1 MEVLTVSQL
10 YEQMKS
16 YFVGNQDKITDLN
29 TDQALD
35 TQLQTFGRQL
45 NQAYVKFSG
54 GIKKQFE
61 VIPFQMFNFQ
71 RKTEEYATTNVQF
84 SRVETTGE
92 KIIPTG
98 TVIGTVAGILFVT
111 TEDATILNGNTDSDV
126 INAIAQESGS
136 DSNVP
141 GGTITQIISSVDGVN
156 TVTNTTSSS
165 GGLDKETNTD
175 YFRRFSIWIQGLAK
189 SNKYGVLITAITT
202 PGIVSGVVENH
213 APPEDDLY
221 NFTVYVDDGSGATPE
236 ALLDEVYL
244 RVAGNDTSE
253 YPGAAAAGIN
263 FKVESAGLVTVNV
276 ELTVDL
282 DPVLGDETA
291 MTETIGNTLL
301 NYINN
306 LWVGSDVL
314 ISKIS
319 SAVYNLPTVYNV
331 YGIELNSGTSDISI
345 AFNQVAKLGTV
356 TVNYNS
362 EHPR

>member
-1 MEVLTVSQL
+1 VEILSVSQI
-10 YEQMKS
+10 YEEMIS

-35 TQLQTFGRQL
+35 TQLQVFGRQL
-45 NQAYVKFSG
+45 NQAYVKMAG

-61 VIPFQMFNFQ
+61 VIPFQMFNFP
-71 RKTEEYATTNVQF
+71 RRTEEYASTNVQF
-84 SRVETTGE
+84 TRVESVGE
-92 KIIPTG
+92 KIIPSG

-111 TEDATILNGNTDSDV
+111 TEDATILNGNTNSDV
-126 INAIAQESGS
+126 INAIAQEAGS
-136 DSNVP
+136 ASNVP
-141 GGTITQIISSVDGVN
+141 GGTITQIISSIDGVN

-165 GGLDKETNTD
+165 GGEDQESNTD
-175 YFRRFSIWIQGLAK
+175 YFRRFSIWIQGLSK
-189 SNKYGVLITAITT
+189 SNTYGVLITAIST
-202 PGIVSGVVENH
+202 PGIVSGAVENH
-213 APPEDDLY
+213 FPPEDDIY
-221 NFTVYVDDGSGATPE
+221 NFTVYVDDGSGSTPS

-244 RVAGNDTSE
+244 RVRGNDTAE

-263 FKVESAGLVTVNV
+263 FKIESAGLVTVNV
-276 ELTVDL
+276 ELTLDL

-291 MTETIGNTLL
+291 MTELVGNTLI
-301 NYINN
+301 NYINH
-306 LWVGSDVL
+306 LWAGSDVL

-319 SAVYNLPTVYNV
+319 STLYNLPTVYNV

-345 AFNQVAKLGTV
+345 EFNQVAKLGTV